1 MRRYARL
8 LLAEWLATYF
18 VVAAG
23 TGAIAVENLTHKLG
37 HGGVAAAFG
46 LVVVVIIYA
55 FGDSS
60 GAHANPAVTI
70 GFWAAGRLPGRL
82 VLPYTAA
89 QSLGALAAS
98 ASLAQVLPVAI
109 ATGLGGTHSRLP
121 TGATW
126 LLEAL
131 LTAGL
136 MLLVLRV
143 AVGAREKGITAG
155 LAVGAMVALEALV
168 AGPLTGASM
177 NPARSL
183 GPAVVSG
190 QLAGLWVYLTA
201 PVAGALVAV
210 GVAYLLAEPP
220 PPTDLPSGSK

>member
-1 MRRYARL
+1 MNTTYARL
-8 LLAEWLATYF
+8 LAEGLATYLL
-18 VVAAG
+18 VAAG
-23 TGAIAVENLTHKLG
+23 TGAIAVENLTHQLG

-70 GFWAAGRLPGRL
+70 GFWVAGRLPGRL
-82 VLPYTAA
+82 VLPYAAA
-89 QSLGALAAS
+89 QSVGALAAS
-98 ASLAQVLPVAI
+98 ASLAQLLPAAV
-109 ATGLGGTHSRLP
+109 ATGLGGTHSQLP

-126 LLEAL
+126 LLEGL
-131 LTAGL
+131 LTTIL

-143 AVGAREKGITAG
+143 SAGAREKGLTAG
-155 LAVGAMVALEALV
+155 LAVGALVALEALV

-177 NPARSL
+177 NPVRSL

-201 PVAGALVAV
+201 PVAGALVAA
-210 GVAYLLAEPP
+210 GLDHLLEAPMP
-220 PPTDLPSGSK
+220 ADD

>member
-1 MRRYARL
+1 MRRYL
-8 LLAEWLATYF
+8 QVVLSEWLATYL

-23 TGAIAVENLTHKLG
+23 TGAIAIDSLTHKLG

-70 GFWAAGRLPGRL
+70 GFWAAGQLPGRL
-82 VLPYTAA
+82 VLPYLAA
-89 QSLGALAAS
+89 QCLGALAAS
-98 ASLAQVLPVAI
+98 ASLAQLLPAAVAQ
-109 ATGLGGTHSRLP
+109 GLGGTHSLLP
-121 TGATW
+121 PRPTW

-131 LTAGL
+131 LTATL

-143 AVGAREKGITAG
+143 SVNAREKGNTAA
-155 LAVGAMVALEALV
+155 LAVGALVALEALV

-190 QLAGLWVYLTA
+190 QLAGLWIYLTA
-201 PVAGALVAV
+201 PVAGALAAV
-210 GVAYLLAEPP
+210 GLDYMLAAPP
-220 PPTDLPSGSK
+220 QTTA

>member
-1 MRRYARL
+1 MRNNTRR
-8 LLAEWLATYF
+8 LLAEGLATYLL
-18 VVAAG
+18 VAAG
-23 TGAIAVENLTHKLG
+23 TGAIAVENLTHQLG

-70 GFWAAGRLPGRL
+70 GFWAAGRLPGWL
-82 VLPYTAA
+82 VLPYAAA

-98 ASLAQVLPVAI
+98 ASLAWLLPAAV
-109 ATGLGGTHSRLP
+109 ATGLGATHSRLP
-121 TGATW
+121 TEATW

-131 LTAGL
+131 LTAAV
-136 MLLVLRV
+136 MLLILRV
-143 AVGAREKGITAG
+143 SAGAREKGITAG

-177 NPARSL
+177 NPVRSL

-210 GVAYLLAEPP
+210 GLGYLLEESLL
-220 PPTDLPSGSK
+220 TGS

>member
-8 LLAEWLATYF
+8 LLAEWLAAYL

-23 TGAIAVENLTHKLG
+23 TGAIAVENLTHQLG

-46 LVVVVIIYA
+46 LAVVVIVYA

-82 VLPYTAA
+82 VLPYAAA

-98 ASLAQVLPVAI
+98 ASLAQLLPAAVAE
-109 ATGLGGTHSRLP
+109 GLGGTHSRLP
-121 TGATW
+121 TGTTW
-126 LLEAL
+126 LLEAG
-131 LTAGL
+131 LTAAL

-143 AVGAREKGITAG
+143 SAGAREKGITAG

-177 NPARSL
+177 NPARAL

-190 QLAGLWVYLTA
+190 QLAGLWLYLTA
-201 PVAGALVAV
+201 PVAGALLAA
-210 GVAYLLAEPP
+210 GLGYLLAEPP
-220 PPTDLPSGSK
+220 ASTT

>member
-1 MRRYARL
+1 MRRYLRL
-8 LLAEWLATYF
+8 LLSEWLATYL

-37 HGGVAAAFG
+37 HSGVAAAFG
-46 LVVVVIIYA
+46 LVVVVIIYT

-60 GAHANPAVTI
+60 GAHANPAVTL
-70 GFWAAGRLPGRL
+70 GFWVAGRLPGRL
-82 VLPYTAA
+82 VLPYAVA

-98 ASLAQVLPVAI
+98 ASLAYLLPAAVAQ
-109 ATGLGGTHSRLP
+109 GLGGTHSVLP

-131 LTAGL
+131 LTAAL

-143 AVGAREKGITAG
+143 SVGAREKGITAG

-190 QLAGLWVYLTA
+190 QLADLWVYLTA

-210 GVAYLLAEPP
+210 GLSYLLKEP
-220 PPTDLPSGSK
+220 T

>member
-8 LLAEWLATYF
+8 LLSEWLATY
-18 VVAAG
+18 VLVAAG
-23 TGAIAVENLTHKLG
+23 SGAIAVENLTHKLG

-82 VLPYTAA
+82 VLPYAAA

-98 ASLAQVLPVAI
+98 ASIAQLLPGAI

-126 LLEAL
+126 FLEAA
-131 LTAGL
+131 LTVAL

-143 AVGAREKGITAG
+143 SVGAREKGITAG

-177 NPARSL
+177 NPVRSL

-201 PVAGALVAV
+201 PVGGALAAVALS
-210 GVAYLLAEPP
+210 YLLEEPNQ
-220 PPTDLPSGSK
+220 PST

>member
-1 MRRYARL
+1 MRRAARL
-8 LLAEWLATYF
+8 LLSEWLATYL

-46 LVVVVIIYA
+46 LVVVVIVYA
-55 FGDSS
+55 FGDNS

-82 VLPYTAA
+82 VLPYAAA
-89 QSLGALAAS
+89 QCLGALAAS
-98 ASLAQVLPVAI
+98 ASLAQLLPEAVAQ
-109 ATGLGGTHSRLP
+109 GLGGTHSILAPRP
-121 TGATW
+121 TW
-126 LLEAL
+126 LLEVL
-131 LTAGL
+131 LTAAL

-143 AVGAREKGITAG
+143 SVGAREKGITAG

-190 QLAGLWVYLTA
+190 QLADLWVYLTA

-210 GVAYLLAEPP
+210 GLSYLLTEPEP
-220 PPTDLPSGSK
+220 AN